1 MVGRAKIGYAY
12 RMESPARQIAL
23 VPPPDRRQS
32 ETALAI
38 ARGTARLLRSLGFSC
53 ISELPLPSG
62 RRADLVALNERGE
75 IWIVEIKSSVEDL
88 RADQKWQ
95 EYRAHCDRLFFA
107 FTQDLPCEI
116 FPDDTGLI
124 IADAYGAHL
133 HCEAPEHRL
142 PAPTRKLMTRAVRDG
157 RGAADQP
164 AGRSA
169 GACGVLGTVVTR
181 DRGMPQGRAKPHACS
196 QPNADQFR
204 RAWWAQRFAPS
215 PTMTSQAYRGARF
228 ARIRCRVRR
237 CMFSRRAV
245 SETLRLHIS

>member
-1 MVGRAKIGYAY
+1 
-12 RMESPARQIAL
+12 MESKAVHLAVVPA
-23 VPPPDRRQS
+23 PDRRQS

-88 RADQKWQ
+88 RADQKWP

-124 IADAYGAHL
+124 VADAYGAHL
-133 HCEAPEHRL
+133 HCEAPEHRM
-142 PAPTRKLMTRAVRDG
+142 AAATRKAMTVRFAL
-157 RGAADQP
+157 AAAQRINRLVD
-164 AGRSA
+164 
-169 GACGVLGTVVTR
+169 
-181 DRGMPQGRAKPHACS
+181 PQGH
-196 QPNADQFR
+196 
-204 RAWWAQRFAPS
+204 
-215 PTMTSQAYRGARF
+215 GE
-228 ARIRCRVRR
+228 V
-237 CMFSRRAV
+237 
-245 SETLRLHIS
+245 